1 MVNRIP
7 QAQTSRESILAQLQ
21 ALKAKEMD
29 VSLHE
34 SKSKDGRYRVEI
46 EGLPLSVTDAL
57 TTMRVP
63 RRIVAQV
70 KSYAE
75 RLAWETVEDD

>member
-46 EGLPLSVTDAL
+46 EGLPLSVTDANDL
-57 TTMRVP
+57 DAALYLPCLWPHGGIPGMG
-63 RRIVAQV
+63 
-70 KSYAE
+70 
-75 RLAWETVEDD
+75 